1 MIIKLK
7 RRFAALC
14 IIWLLIIL
22 GLCDCSL
29 NTNRSQNVIPY
40 PSDEAAILPSAHPET
55 IAETE
60 EIEAPTIEP
69 KAYPSSNLEVHFIDV
84 GQADATLLIS
94 DGHYML
100 IDGGNVEDSSLIYS
114 YLNKLNISYLDYII
128 GTHPH
133 EDHMGGLS
141 GALQK
146 AKVGNVYVPKTE
158 SNAKFYQSFED
169 KVTAEG
175 GTPINPTSGT
185 SFELGSCSVQLF
197 CPKYEST
204 DDLNNTS
211 IMAKVVCGN
220 TSFLFTGDA
229 ETDEE
234 YDILNQGY
242 DLSATVLKAG
252 HHGADTS
259 SSYSFLRAVMPKYV
273 VIPVGKDNQYGHPD
287 EVALSRFRDVG
298 ATVYR
303 TDLQGDI
310 IVKSDGNEL
319 NIITEKNE
327 NEETN
332 PTIAQGSKNS
342 QNAESQYIGNKNSKK
357 FHRPSCKNLPAEKN
371 RVYLNS
377 RDEAI
382 EQDFSPCAN
391 CKP

>member
-1 MIIKLK
+1 MTRKPSVL
-7 RRFAALC
+7 FLAG
-14 IIWLLIIL
+14 LLIIL
-22 GLCDCSL
+22 GLCGCSL
-29 NTNRSQNVIPY
+29 NTDRPQNEIPY
-40 PSDEAAILPSAHPET
+40 SSDEAVISPSAHPEAT
-55 IAETE
+55 AETE
-60 EIEAPTIEP
+60 ETEAPTVEP
-69 KAYPSSNLEVHFIDV
+69 KAYTSSNLEVHFIDV
-84 GQADATLLIS
+84 GQADAALLIS

-128 GTHPH
+128 GTHAH

-146 AKVGNVYVPKTE
+146 ADVGNVYVPKTE
-158 SNAKFYQSFED
+158 SDAKFYQSFKD
-169 KVTAEG
+169 KVMAEG
-175 GTPINPTSGT
+175 VTPINPTSGT
-185 SFELGSCSVQLF
+185 SFDLGSCSVQLF

-273 VIPVGKDNQYGHPD
+273 IIPVGKDNPHGHPD
-287 EVALSRFRDVG
+287 EAALCRFRDVG

-319 NIITEKNE
+319 SITIEKNK
-327 NEETN
+327 NEGKK
-332 PTIAQGSKNS
+332 PTLAQDAENS
-342 QNAESQYIGNKNSKK
+342 QNGESQYIGNKNSKK
-357 FHRPSCKNLPAEKN
+357 FHRPFCKNLPAEKN

-382 EQDFSPCAN
+382 EQGFSPCGN